1 MSQLTTHL
9 AELLVLTLTR
19 GSLYALIAVGFALV
33 FGTGRILNLFHG
45 GFFLLGA
52 YAAFFLSRLPPL
64 PLGGAWRQVLL
75 TLLAAGAVGV
85 FGFAYYWGFLRRYL
99 SRPVHLMVIGL
110 ASNLLIALLFRAFYG
125 TRAAYVPPI
134 VPGIVRI
141 GSIQVLGQEW
151 VIVLAAAVLFPALSW
166 VLRHTRIGGAIRA
179 VAEDP
184 KGASLVG
191 IRPDSVLGTT
201 VALAAAYPNL
211 AAVVVGTTLGM
222 LAANAPVVF
231 LGKAFADQIRQ
242 RAPARGDKWHMDEVV
257 ISIAGEPHWLWRAVD
272 QNGIVLDV
280 LVQRRRDTRA
290 AQRLM
295 KRLLKSAII
304 PPRVMITDKLRSY
317 GAARAKMGLQVEH
330 RQHKGLNNRAE
341 NSHQPTRRRE
351 RIMKRF
357 KSARQAQRFL
367 TVHDQV
373 ANLFHIPY
381 PESVPADFR
390 RASRERAFAVWSEIS
405 KTAATA

>member
-1 MSQLTTHL
+1 MKGKTPFILRCSPFWP
-9 AELLVLTLTR
+9 
-19 GSLYALIAVGFALV
+19 LI
-33 FGTGRILNLFHG
+33 
-45 GFFLLGA
+45 
-52 YAAFFLSRLPPL
+52 
-64 PLGGAWRQVLL
+64 
-75 TLLAAGAVGV
+75 
-85 FGFAYYWGFLRRYL
+85 
-99 SRPVHLMVIGL
+99 
-110 ASNLLIALLFRAFYG
+110 
-125 TRAAYVPPI
+125 
-134 VPGIVRI
+134 
-141 GSIQVLGQEW
+141 
-151 VIVLAAAVLFPALSW
+151 
-166 VLRHTRIGGAIRA
+166 
-179 VAEDP
+179 
-184 KGASLVG
+184 
-191 IRPDSVLGTT
+191 
-201 VALAAAYPNL
+201 
-211 AAVVVGTTLGM
+211 
-222 LAANAPVVF
+222 
-231 LGKAFADQIRQ
+231 
-242 RAPARGDKWHMDEVV
+242 WHMDEVV

-280 LVQRRRDTRA
+280 LVQRRRDTHA

-405 KTAATA
+405 KLPPLPDSRLSETRLLQLSALNLTVPTAHLTGPAECSSFVLMEVETLGVARRA